1 MQIILLGAPG
11 AGKGTQAKF
20 ISDHLNIPQISTG
33 DMLRASVSK
42 GTELGLKA
50 KVLMEKG
57 ELVPDDLI
65 LDLVKDRISEKDC
78 ANGFLFDGFPRT
90 LDQANALKDKG
101 IKIDCVI
108 EIMVDDDE
116 IIQRMSG
123 RRVHTASGRTY
134 HIKYNPPKQENI
146 DDETGEPLIQR
157 PDDNEETVRK
167 RLAIYHDQ
175 TSPLVDFYKK
185 SSLVQNGNK
194 YIEVN
199 GVGDISTIQ
208 EQIKKLFKI
217 VKLEYMPYLSYYT
230 PPTGIYYNDDK
241 INN

>member
-78 ANGFLFDGFPRT
+78 AKGFLFDGFPRT

-185 SSLVQNGNK
+185 SSLVHNGNK

-208 EQIKKLFKI
+208 EQIKKAL
-217 VKLEYMPYLSYYT
+217 
-230 PPTGIYYNDDK
+230 
-241 INN
+241 

>member
-20 ISDHLNIPQISTG
+20 ISDHFNIPQISTG

-90 LDQANALKDKG
+90 LDQANALKEKE

-108 EIMVDDDE
+108 EIMVDDNE

-123 RRVHTASGRTY
+123 RRVHSASGRTY
-134 HIKYNPPKQENI
+134 HIKHNPPKQENI

-167 RLAIYHDQ
+167 RLAIYHEQ

-208 EQIKKLFKI
+208 EQIKKAL
-217 VKLEYMPYLSYYT
+217 
-230 PPTGIYYNDDK
+230 
-241 INN
+241 

>member
-20 ISDHLNIPQISTG
+20 ISDHFNIPQISTG

-108 EIMVDDDE
+108 EIMVGDDE

-175 TSPLVDFYKK
+175 TSPLIDFYKK

-208 EQIKKLFKI
+208 EQIKKAL
-217 VKLEYMPYLSYYT
+217 
-230 PPTGIYYNDDK
+230 
-241 INN
+241 

>member
-90 LDQANALKDKG
+90 LDQANALKEKG

-185 SSLVQNGNK
+185 SSLVQNGNR

-208 EQIKKLFKI
+208 EQIKKAL
-217 VKLEYMPYLSYYT
+217 
-230 PPTGIYYNDDK
+230 
-241 INN
+241 

>member
-90 LDQANALKDKG
+90 LDQANALKEKG

-194 YIEVN
+194 YIQVN

-208 EQIKKLFKI
+208 EQIKKAL
-217 VKLEYMPYLSYYT
+217 
-230 PPTGIYYNDDK
+230 
-241 INN
+241 

>member
-90 LDQANALKDKG
+90 LDQANALKEKG

-123 RRVHTASGRTY
+123 RRVHSASGRTY
-134 HIKYNPPKQENI
+134 HIKYNPPKQKNI

-175 TSPLVDFYKK
+175 TSPLIDFYKNASGK
-185 SSLVQNGNK
+185 EGGNQ
-194 YIEVN
+194 YIEIN
-199 GVGDISTIQ
+199 GVGNILDIQ
-208 EQIKKLFKI
+208 EQII
-217 VKLEYMPYLSYYT
+217 SALS
-230 PPTGIYYNDDK
+230 
-241 INN
+241 

>member
-20 ISDHLNIPQISTG
+20 ISDHFNIPQISTG

-65 LDLVKDRISEKDC
+65 LHLVKDRISEKDC

-90 LDQANALKDKG
+90 LDQANALKEKG

-123 RRVHTASGRTY
+123 RRVHSASGRTY
-134 HIKYNPPKQENI
+134 HIKHNPPKQENI

-167 RLAIYHDQ
+167 RLAIYHEQ

-208 EQIKKLFKI
+208 EQIKKAL
-217 VKLEYMPYLSYYT
+217 
-230 PPTGIYYNDDK
+230 
-241 INN
+241 

>member
-33 DMLRASVSK
+33 DLLRASVSK

-90 LDQANALKDKG
+90 LDQANALKEKG

-123 RRVHTASGRTY
+123 RRVHSASGRTY
-134 HIKYNPPKQENI
+134 HIKYNPPLEENV

-167 RLAIYHDQ
+167 RLAIYHEQ

-194 YIEVN
+194 YIQVN

-208 EQIKKLFKI
+208 EQIKKAL
-217 VKLEYMPYLSYYT
+217 
-230 PPTGIYYNDDK
+230 
-241 INN
+241 

>member
-208 EQIKKLFKI
+208 EQIKKAL
-217 VKLEYMPYLSYYT
+217 
-230 PPTGIYYNDDK
+230 
-241 INN
+241 

>member
-57 ELVPDDLI
+57 ELVPDGLI

-175 TSPLVDFYKK
+175 TSPLIDFYKNASGK
-185 SSLVQNGNK
+185 EGGNQ
-194 YIEVN
+194 YIEIN
-199 GVGDISTIQ
+199 GVGNILDIQ
-208 EQIKKLFKI
+208 EQII
-217 VKLEYMPYLSYYT
+217 SALS
-230 PPTGIYYNDDK
+230 
-241 INN
+241 

>member
-90 LDQANALKDKG
+90 LDHATPLKEKR
-101 IKIDCVI
+101 IKIDCET

-123 RRVHTASGRTY
+123 RRVHSPSGRTY
-134 HIKYNPPKQENI
+134 HIKYNPPLEENV

-167 RLAIYHDQ
+167 RLAIYHEQ

-194 YIEVN
+194 YIQVN

-208 EQIKKLFKI
+208 EQIKKAL
-217 VKLEYMPYLSYYT
+217 
-230 PPTGIYYNDDK
+230 
-241 INN
+241 

>member
-20 ISDHLNIPQISTG
+20 ISDHFNIPQISTG

-90 LDQANALKDKG
+90 LDQANALKEKG

-123 RRVHTASGRTY
+123 RRVHSASGRTY
-134 HIKYNPPKQENI
+134 HIKYNPPLEENV

-167 RLAIYHDQ
+167 RLAIYHEQ

-185 SSLVQNGNK
+185 SSLVENGNK
-194 YIEVN
+194 YIQVN

-208 EQIKKLFKI
+208 EQIKKAL
-217 VKLEYMPYLSYYT
+217 
-230 PPTGIYYNDDK
+230 
-241 INN
+241 

>member
-20 ISDHLNIPQISTG
+20 ISDHFNIPQISTG

-90 LDQANALKDKG
+90 LDQANALKEKG

-123 RRVHTASGRTY
+123 RRVHSASGRTY

-208 EQIKKLFKI
+208 EQIKKAL
-217 VKLEYMPYLSYYT
+217 
-230 PPTGIYYNDDK
+230 
-241 INN
+241 

>member
-90 LDQANALKDKG
+90 LDQANALKEKG

-108 EIMVDDDE
+108 EIMVGDDE

-185 SSLVQNGNK
+185 SSLVQNGNR

-208 EQIKKLFKI
+208 EQIKKAL
-217 VKLEYMPYLSYYT
+217 
-230 PPTGIYYNDDK
+230 
-241 INN
+241 